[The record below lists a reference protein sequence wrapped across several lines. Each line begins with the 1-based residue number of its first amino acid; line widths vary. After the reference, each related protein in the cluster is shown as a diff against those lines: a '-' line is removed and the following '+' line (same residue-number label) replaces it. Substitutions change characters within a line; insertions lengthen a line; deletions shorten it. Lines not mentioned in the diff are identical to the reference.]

1 MNLKLGCIVR
11 TDLGFSLGLMS
22 AQVAHIAMEP
32 IRVALLNEDDQTSNS
47 FREMMEWLE
56 KPYMYIYSVGNKESL
71 EYFCKKGKDNGL
83 PPYEWRDTVYV
94 DIGGKKEVFNDV
106 LVGITFGVMES
117 DVLKSVVGN
126 LPLLGN

>member
-22 AQVAHIAMEP
+22 AQVSHIAMQP

-47 FREMMEWLE
+47 FRDIMEWLK
-56 KPYMYIYSVGNKESL
+56 KPYTYVYSVGNKESL
-71 EYFCKKGKDNGL
+71 EYFCKKGKEKGL
-83 PPYEWRDTVYV
+83 HAYEWRDTVYV
-94 DIGGKKEVFNDV
+94 DIGGKKEVFENV
-106 LVGITFGVMES
+106 LVGITFGVLES

-126 LPLLGN
+126 LPMLGN